1 MAEKSSFFTSLNGD
15 RRYKASDF
23 AEYFKT
29 FIGNGV
35 FPNPSTNLQVI
46 ANGDMTLTL
55 SPGYAW
61 LNGYM
66 YSNTDDLVLTIDHA
80 DSALKR
86 IDRVV
91 IRCDYVNREIR
102 SYVKKGIFSQNPS
115 APVLTRDTD
124 AYELCIAEI
133 QIDNGVVAI
142 QSSKITDTRL
152 NTEICGIVTQTI
164 NEIDTTT
171 LYNQLQSHIQE
182 KSLDMSTWITEA
194 KEYFSNWLRDTQNEY
209 NNEFNNWFDTIKG
222 VLDGDIAGNLANR
235 ILELENKVGS
245 GLTANNILMNDG
257 SNVQDAIDANE
268 TSIQETN
275 TNLENLKTK
284 VENGQIYKLTD
295 DDGRY
300 MQIIDTGNID
310 NPVLGWFNYFNA
322 KGTLPDGYSPN
333 DNDFL
338 VENKGVNTAWLR
350 QTLYDVRSFKK
361 FERMRLNGNWSDWRE
376 L

>member
-15 RRYKASDF
+15 RKYKSSDF
-23 AEYFKT
+23 AEYFST

-35 FPNPSTNLQVI
+35 FPNPSNNLLVTS
-46 ANGDMTLTL
+46 NGDMTVTI

-61 LNGYM
+61 INGYM
-66 YSNTDDLVLTIDHA
+66 YANTDNLILIIENS

-86 IDRVV
+86 IDRIVV
-91 IRCDYVNREIR
+91 RCDFVTREIKT
-102 SYVKKGIFSQNPS
+102 YIKKGSFSQNPS

-124 AYELCIAEI
+124 AYELCVAEI
-133 QIDNGVVAI
+133 TINNGAI
-142 QSSKITDTRL
+142 NISQSNITDTRL
-152 NTEICGIVTQTI
+152 NSELCGIVTQTI

-182 KSLDMSTWITEA
+182 KSLDMQTWIDEA
-194 KEYFSNWLRDTQNEY
+194 KEFFTND
-209 NNEFNNWFDTIKG
+209 FNIWFEGIKDI
-222 VLDGDIAGNLANR
+222 LDENTAGNLLNEINKLKEAMEGM
-235 ILELENKVGS
+235 ELTSTKVTRPS
-245 GLTANNILMNDG
+245 GKTVEESLL
-257 SNVQDAIDANE
+257 ANE

-350 QTLYDVRSFKK
+350 QTLYDVRSYKK
-361 FERMRLNGNWSDWRE
+361 FERMRLDGSWHEWRE

>member
-133 QIDNGVVAI
+133 QIDKGVVAI
-142 QSSKITDTRL
+142 QPSKIIDTRL

-268 TSIQETN
+268 TSIQN
-275 TNLENLKTK
+275 AQNDIQNLQTELGANKT
-284 VENGQIYKLTD
+284 VLEA
-295 DDGRY
+295 
-300 MQIIDTGNID
+300 NI
-310 NPVLGWFNYFNA
+310 NAIREVL
-322 KGTLPDGYSPN
+322 
-333 DNDFL
+333 
-338 VENKGVNTAWLR
+338 
-350 QTLYDVRSFKK
+350 
-361 FERMRLNGNWSDWRE
+361 
-376 L
+376 

>member
-209 NNEFNNWFDTIKG
+209 NNEFNNWFDTIKDA
-222 VLDGDIAGNLANR
+222 LDGDVAGNLLNE
-235 ILELENKVGS
+235 INKLKETINNMELTSSNVKRP
-245 GLTANNILMNDG
+245 DG
-257 SNVQDAIDANE
+257 STVEAALSE
-268 TSIQETN
+268 YKTSIQN
-275 TNLENLKTK
+275 AQNDITNLQNELSEQKQRLFNS
-284 VENGQIYKLTD
+284 QIEMRKL
-295 DDGRY
+295 
-300 MQIIDTGNID
+300 
-310 NPVLGWFNYFNA
+310 L
-322 KGTLPDGYSPN
+322 
-333 DNDFL
+333 
-338 VENKGVNTAWLR
+338 
-350 QTLYDVRSFKK
+350 
-361 FERMRLNGNWSDWRE
+361 
-376 L
+376 

>member
-209 NNEFNNWFDTIKG
+209 NNEFNNWFDTIKDA
-222 VLDGDIAGNLANR
+222 LDGDVAGNLLNE
-235 ILELENKVGS
+235 INKLKETINNMELTSSNVKRP
-245 GLTANNILMNDG
+245 DG
-257 SNVQDAIDANE
+257 STVEAALSE
-268 TSIQETN
+268 YKTSIS
-275 TNLENLKTK
+275 NLQNQL
-284 VENGQIYKLTD
+284 NGQISRAKIILTS
-295 DDGRY
+295 
-300 MQIIDTGNID
+300 
-310 NPVLGWFNYFNA
+310 LSS
-322 KGTLPDGYSPN
+322 K
-333 DNDFL
+333 
-338 VENKGVNTAWLR
+338 VE
-350 QTLYDVRSFKK
+350 
-361 FERMRLNGNWSDWRE
+361 
-376 L
+376 

>member
-133 QIDNGVVAI
+133 QIDKGVVAI
-142 QSSKITDTRL
+142 QPSKIIDTRL

-268 TSIQETN
+268 TSIQN
-275 TNLENLKTK
+275 AQNDIQNLQIELVNNKTIL
-284 VENGQIYKLTD
+284 EA
-295 DDGRY
+295 
-300 MQIIDTGNID
+300 NI
-310 NPVLGWFNYFNA
+310 NAIREVL
-322 KGTLPDGYSPN
+322 
-333 DNDFL
+333 
-338 VENKGVNTAWLR
+338 
-350 QTLYDVRSFKK
+350 
-361 FERMRLNGNWSDWRE
+361 
-376 L
+376 